1 MRHPLIFA
9 GGLLVGGF
17 LLKLLVNLKHL
28 QALIWP
34 NEIFVRSNLFTKMNL
49 IFENIIKLILSQLNS
64 YTILINKGLGKQYIM
79 SLEIV
84 GGAIELQGSPFSQAP
99 TIKLYIKKKGF
110 MFLFLFFVLIF
121 TLLLHSS

>member
-1 MRHPLIFA
+1 
-9 GGLLVGGF
+9 
-17 LLKLLVNLKHL
+17 
-28 QALIWP
+28 
-34 NEIFVRSNLFTKMNL
+34 MNL

-99 TIKLYIKKKGF
+99 TIKLYI
-110 MFLFLFFVLIF
+110 FF
-121 TLLLHSS
+121 